1 MSLRTIALVFLCGC
15 AGGGASTTSFSGE
28 PLQTLT
34 TTSGLEVKVWTSPQP
49 PARGQLAVKFEFP
62 SLDGGVGASVT
73 PWMPAMGHGAA
84 AISTDDTLV
93 AEGINIYMPGAWEL
107 RTQLSGAADDAFV
120 VQLEIP

>member
-1 MSLRTIALVFLCGC
+1 MSSRALALLFFCGC
-15 AGGGASTTSFSGE
+15 SAGGASTTSFSGE

-49 PARGQLAVKFEFP
+49 PARGELAVKFEFP
-62 SLDGGVGASVT
+62 GLDGGVAASVT
-73 PWMPAMGHGAA
+73 PWMPAMGHGAS
-84 AISTDDTLV
+84 AISTGDALV

-107 RTQLSGAADDAFV
+107 RTQLSGAANDAFI

>member
-1 MSLRTIALVFLCGC
+1 MRLRALALLFCACG
-15 AGGGASTTSFSGE
+15 AGGTSTTSFSGE

-49 PARGQLAVKFEFP
+49 PARGELAVKFEFP
-62 SLDGGVGASVT
+62 NLDGGPLSASVT
-73 PWMPAMGHGAA
+73 PWMPAMGHGAT
-84 AISTDDTLV
+84 AISTDDALV

-107 RTQLSGAADDAFV
+107 RTQLSGAADDAFI